1 MIDGIM
7 TKTEEQ
13 LLRLKEEPCN
23 YFGEAVIHQ
32 VLMKNTRRY
41 MNALEKFYLLW
52 KRRKS
57 MVSYPR
63 KQLFQTA
70 GLKGDFRVMPCVIT
84 GLNRTPI
91 KSVKIIGTNEEER
104 TLKDKISVGKALLL
118 HPHDNYVQ
126 GIFDVCAFSSFRTA
140 AISVLVY
147 KYLVET
153 SKDPVAI
160 VGAGRIGYYT
170 AMLLQDWLNVK
181 DFYLVD
187 PNKKRA
193 CLLKQLIEKKKSSS
207 GILTLKKACSS
218 VQTLFLATDST
229 SALVCA
235 RNAGDVDFIS
245 SVGAD
250 CDYLSEVDKS
260 LVMGHRIITDSLDN
274 TYFGDLNRWC
284 KQGLLKK
291 NKVEDF
297 RTIIGKKQRV
307 KTPKIFISTGTAVQD
322 AFTCHFLFNHIR

>member
-1 MIDGIM
+1 ML
-7 TKTEEQ
+7 KTEAQ

-23 YFGEAVIHQ
+23 YFSEAAIHQ
-32 VLMKNTRRY
+32 FLMKNARQY
-41 MNALEKFYLLW
+41 MNALEKFYILW

-84 GLNRTPI
+84 GLKRTPI
-91 KSVKIIGTNEEER
+91 KAVKIIGTNEEER

-140 AISVLVY
+140 AISVLVF
-147 KYLVET
+147 KHLVEK
-153 SKDPVAI
+153 SNGPVAI

-170 AMLLQDWLNVK
+170 AMLLQDWLKVK
-181 DFYLVD
+181 NFYLVD
-187 PNKKRA
+187 PNKRRA
-193 CLLKQLIEKKKSSS
+193 SLLRQLIEKKKASSE
-207 GILTLKKACSS
+207 ILTLKKACSS
-218 VQTLFLATDST
+218 VQALFLATDST
-229 SALVCA
+229 SALVDA
-235 RNAGDVDFIS
+235 RNAGNVDFVS

-260 LVMGHRIITDSLDN
+260 LLKERRIITDSLDN
-274 TYFGDLNRWC
+274 IYFGDLNRWR
-284 KQGLLKK
+284 KQGLLKESR
-291 NKVEDF
+291 VEDF
-297 RTIIGKKQRV
+297 RTIIGKKQRT
-307 KTPKIFISTGTAVQD
+307 KTTKLFISTGTAVQD